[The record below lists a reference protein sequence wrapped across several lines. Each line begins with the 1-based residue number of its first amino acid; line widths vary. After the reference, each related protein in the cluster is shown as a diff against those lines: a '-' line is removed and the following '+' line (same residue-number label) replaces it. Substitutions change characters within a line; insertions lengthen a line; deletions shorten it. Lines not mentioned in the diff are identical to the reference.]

1 MRFNGSEKYEIQ
13 RDIKTKWYCHYK
25 STNWIKRHLLVDI
38 LWNPYFI
45 KCTKASISDDS
56 WLIEIIREN
65 KEYFLKLEE
74 WIVITLLLDNWY
86 HKDYLE
92 KEIKKIDKNIL
103 NFIKIEITQKISPDM
118 KEKSKKENPQKNWF
132 VVQPKRWI
140 VERTNAW
147 INQCRVY
154 GKTVNENFLPLR
166 LKLDYVLLGLIIRR
180 LA

>member
-1 MRFNGSEKYEIQ
+1 MAVKNTDTA
-13 RDIKTKWYCHYK
+13 DIETKWYCHYK

-74 WIVITLLLDNWY
+74 WIVITILLDNWY

-103 NFIKIEITQKISPDM
+103 NFIKIEITQKNKP
-118 KEKSKKENPQKNWF
+118 WY
-132 VVQPKRWI
+132 
-140 VERTNAW
+140 ERK
-147 INQCRVY
+147 I
-154 GKTVNENFLPLR
+154 
-166 LKLDYVLLGLIIRR
+166 
-180 LA
+180 